1 MSNIAQTSFSTDDTF
16 GVVLSQRGFPMS
28 YVWSDFLMRNSGCQR
43 PTCNICK
50 NPLLPEA
57 ATTDEYGH
65 AVHRQCQALKMSV
78 TQATIRPASKVVK
91 LPGFL
96 GHYTI

>member
-1 MSNIAQTSFSTDDTF
+1 
-16 GVVLSQRGFPMS
+16 MS
-28 YVWSDFLMRNSGCQR
+28 YVWSDFLMSKSGRQR
-43 PTCNICK
+43 SPCNLCK

-57 ATTDEYGH
+57 ATTDEYGR
-65 AVHRQCQALKMSV
+65 AVHRQCQALKVSV
-78 TQATIRPASKVVK
+78 TPATIRPASKVVK